1 MEHDEAIRLMVAEQY
16 LLDELSPELRDE
28 FEEHFFDCGECALDV
43 RTGAMFIEQS
53 KIVLA
58 ERPNE
63 AHTLAPEPVR
73 GGWLGWLRPAFAV
86 PVMALLLAVVGYQNL
101 VTYPQLQQ
109 AQVLPWASVN
119 VGTYGSDGPVIT
131 TPPGKSFLLFVRIPP
146 ESGYSR
152 YIAELYNPAG
162 KLEWSLTIPATSAQ
176 DQWPVQVPGANRQSG
191 TYSLAV
197 HGVTNTGES
206 KEVGRTTF
214 ELHVQQ

>member
-119 VGTYGSDGPVIT
+119 VGTYGSDGQVIN
-131 TPPGKSFLLFVRIPP
+131 TPHGKRFLLF
-146 ESGYSR
+146 
-152 YIAELYNPAG
+152 
-162 KLEWSLTIPATSAQ
+162 
-176 DQWPVQVPGANRQSG
+176 
-191 TYSLAV
+191 
-197 HGVTNTGES
+197 
-206 KEVGRTTF
+206 
-214 ELHVQQ
+214 